1 MYGLNVLIVEDEKV
15 IAFDL
20 MLIVKK
26 AGFSGVKIAPTAFEA
41 LQIIQK
47 ERVDIL
53 LTDIRLE
60 TESAGVTLAKIVQEC
75 CHIVPV
81 FITGHYNDLTLKAVS
96 QIAYAG
102 IVIKPFRGEEIEVV
116 LKLAAMRSTSRSRLP
131 ESWHYDESG
140 QTLYYERKPFPLSPK
155 EKQLFHLLFRAR
167 GSLVTYA
174 RIEALLW
181 PDESVSDNAR
191 HQLFHRFKKRL
202 EALPI
207 TIIRGEGL
215 QLESL

>member
-1 MYGLNVLIVEDEKV
+1 MYGLNVLIVEDEKM

-26 AGFSGVKIAPTAFEA
+26 AGFSGVKIASTAFEA

-53 LTDIRLE
+53 LADINLE
-60 TESAGVTLAKIVQEC
+60 TESAGTVLAKIVQEC
-75 CHIVPV
+75 CRIVPV
-81 FITGHYNDLTLKAVS
+81 FITGHYDDRTLQAVS
-96 QIAYAG
+96 QIEYAG
-102 IVIKPFRGEEIEVV
+102 IIIKPFRGEEIEAV
-116 LKLAAMRSTSRSRLP
+116 LKLAAMRSVPSSRLP
-131 ESWHYDESG
+131 ELWYYDEAV
-140 QTLYYERKPFPLSPK
+140 QTLYYEQEPLPLSPK

-167 GSLVTYA
+167 GSLVTYE

-181 PDESVSDNAR
+181 PDDSVNDNTR
-191 HQLFHRFKKRL
+191 RQLFHRFKKRL

-215 QLESL
+215 RLESL